1 MTSILVAVIYLVL
14 TLGIG
19 LIASRRTASADS
31 FHGQNLGIVAIV
43 FASAG
48 EWLGGTATSGVAEY
62 GFAYGISGAWYTV
75 ANGLGVLFLAIFFA
89 KLFRSINVG
98 TIPGIIHHYFGTQAR
113 KVSCCLLVLV
123 MLVVGLSQMIAAG
136 KLGQALLGLDFRI
149 SVVIFAVVF
158 ILFTIS
164 GGMRSVAAANGL
176 HLLVMYFGTLIALV
190 ICIHQL
196 GGAGDFLHAAKN
208 LDGEYL
214 SPVAIGGTKISSWII
229 ASLLGACTAQAG
241 IQPVLASKDVKT
253 ARTSC
258 FLTALV
264 VAPFGI
270 ITALLG
276 ICGKLMSVNGTLL
289 DSAGQVVTE
298 AKLALPTLMLN
309 LPPVV
314 GGLVFA
320 AILAAVLSTVSPIIL
335 SAGTMLTTDLYEVR
349 HPEATQ
355 KEKLWVTRAL
365 TALSGVI
372 CSVGAILLVNQTM
385 VLDVVYAAY
394 SLRGALFVVLL
405 VGILG
410 KHPNGRAACIS
421 MLITAVVAV
430 AWTVYEAVLGTYPI
444 APWLTETYAA
454 VLAAGISM
462 LILSKCVK
470 EPAIK

>member
-1 MTSILVAVIYLVL
+1 MLSIVVAVCYLAL
-14 TLGIG
+14 TLLIG
-19 LIASRRTASADS
+19 FIASRKTNSADS
-31 FHGQNLGIVAIV
+31 FHGQNLGIAAIV

-62 GFAYGISGAWYTV
+62 GFTYGVSGAWYTV

-98 TIPGIIHHYFGTQAR
+98 TIPGIIDHFFGEQAR

-136 KLGQALLGLDFRI
+136 KLGQALMGLDFRV

-158 ILFTIS
+158 IAFTLT

-176 HLLVMYFGTLIALV
+176 HLSVMYLGTILALV
-190 ICIHQL
+190 ICVIKL
-196 GGAGDFLHAAKN
+196 GGPSTFVSDARALEGN
-208 LDGEYL
+208 YL
-214 SPVAIGGTKISSWII
+214 SPFAIGGTKISSWVL

-241 IQPVLASKDVKT
+241 IQPVLAAKDVKT
-253 ARTSC
+253 ARKAC

-264 VAPFGI
+264 VAPFGVV
-270 ITALLG
+270 TALLG
-276 ICGKLMSVNGTLL
+276 ICSKLMSVNGTLL
-289 DSAGQVVTE
+289 GSDGQVVTE

-309 LPPVV
+309 LPPMV

-335 SAGTMLTTDLYEVR
+335 SAGTMLTTDLYEVH
-349 HPEATQ
+349 HPEAS
-355 KEKLWVTRAL
+355 EKQRLLVTRLL

-372 CSVGAILLVNQTM
+372 CAVGAIGLVNQTM

-405 VGILG
+405 VGIMG
-410 KHPNGRAACIS
+410 RKRNGRAACVS
-421 MLITAVVAV
+421 MILTAVVAV
-430 AWTVYEAVLGTYPI
+430 GWTVYDVVIGTYPI

-454 VLAAGISM
+454 ILTAAVAMG
-462 LILSKCVK
+462 ILSKTMKVK
-470 EPAIK
+470 TTV